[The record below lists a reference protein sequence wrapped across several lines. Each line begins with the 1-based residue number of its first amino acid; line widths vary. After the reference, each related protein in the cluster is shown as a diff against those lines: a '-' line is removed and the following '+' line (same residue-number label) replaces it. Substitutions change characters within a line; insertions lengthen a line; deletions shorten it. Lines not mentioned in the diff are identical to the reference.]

1 MCNECRQY
9 PCNSRC
15 PNNVEEERECCTE
28 CGNVLE
34 KGEEVYVND
43 DNKIICFEC
52 FETMENIEIA
62 NFFGFQK
69 EVF

>member
-15 PNNVEEERECCTE
+15 PNNVVDERECCTE